1 MVLCPKYFSS
11 RNEVNKTLDEHGN
24 YFFVYFQT
32 CLRHPDS
39 KLAVGNRNGVFHSM
53 RNAMKILR
61 AIVQENEYPD
71 PNISRAICLDMK
83 DLQVSFCGKLL

>member
-1 MVLCPKYFSS
+1 
-11 RNEVNKTLDEHGN
+11 
-24 YFFVYFQT
+24 
-32 CLRHPDS
+32 
-39 KLAVGNRNGVFHSM
+39 M

-83 DLQVSFCGKLL
+83 ELQVSFQEANLSLSSL